1 MEENFCLEVTTI
13 CDANCIMCPRDE
25 YPFRFKTMDWET
37 YKLCVSRLKEHFR
50 QTGGGQTIGFGGYGD
65 IFMCKKENL
74 LQYMQYI
81 KDEIPDCKLQS
92 SSTCNAI
99 TEDKLPLLEYLDV
112 LRVSMYGMDKQT
124 YESVHKEIPDCKLQS
139 SSTCNAITEDKL
151 PLLEYL
157 DVLRVSMYG
166 MDKQTYES
174 VHKGSVKFERVWENI
189 HRILDYDKRPYLSF
203 NYVILKQNKHHIEQW
218 KEYWEK
224 RVDEIQIWKPHN
236 FGGFYDTLELQG
248 LKDSI
253 EIKAFSEAKDHPK
266 CNRIYGR
273 DMIIRENGEVSLCCF
288 DPHRKFIMGD
298 LHTQSLKQ
306 IQNGEPIK
314 NVQRIFKENKVFS
327 SNLICKVC
335 DQITDRSDSLVY
347 SNAPVEVGKTNN
359 VAKRVKKHKKE

>member
-1 MEENFCLEVTTI
+1 
-13 CDANCIMCPRDE
+13 
-25 YPFRFKTMDWET
+25 
-37 YKLCVSRLKEHFR
+37 
-50 QTGGGQTIGFGGYGD
+50 
-65 IFMCKKENL
+65 MCKKETL
-74 LQYMQYI
+74 LQYIQYI

-99 TEDKLPLLEYLDV
+99 TEDKLPLL
-112 LRVSMYGMDKQT
+112 
-124 YESVHKEIPDCKLQS
+124 
-139 SSTCNAITEDKL
+139 A
-151 PLLEYL
+151 YL

-189 HRILDYDKRPYLSF
+189 HKILEYEDRPYLSF
-203 NYVILKQNKHHIEQW
+203 NYVILKENKHHIEEW
-218 KEYWEK
+218 KQYWEDK
-224 RVDEIQIWKPHN
+224 VDEIQIWKPHN

-248 LKDSI
+248 LKENA
-253 EIKAFSEAKDHPK
+253 EIKVFSESKNHPK

-298 LHTQSLKQ
+298 LHTQSLIE
-306 IQNGEPIK
+306 IQNAEPIK
-314 NVQRIFKENKVFS
+314 NVQRIFKENRVFS

-347 SNAPVEVGKTNN
+347 SNAPVEIGKSNN
-359 VAKRVKKHKKE
+359 VAKRVNKHKGRSNAR

>member
-1 MEENFCLEVTTI
+1 
-13 CDANCIMCPRDE
+13 
-25 YPFRFKTMDWET
+25 
-37 YKLCVSRLKEHFR
+37 
-50 QTGGGQTIGFGGYGD
+50 
-65 IFMCKKENL
+65 MCKKEVL

-99 TEDKLPLLEYLDV
+99 TEE
-112 LRVSMYGMDKQT
+112 
-124 YESVHKEIPDCKLQS
+124 
-139 SSTCNAITEDKL
+139 KL

-189 HRILDYDKRPYLSF
+189 HRIIDYDKRPYLSF
-203 NYVILKQNKHHIEQW
+203 NYVILKQNKHQIEQW

-253 EIKAFSEAKDHPK
+253 EIKPFTEAKNHPK
-266 CNRIYGR
+266 CFRIHGR

-298 LHTQSLKQ
+298 LHTQSLEQ
-306 IQNGEPIK
+306 IQNGAPIK

-327 SNLICKVC
+327 SDLICKTC
-335 DQITDRSDSLVY
+335 DQITDRNHSLVY

-359 VAKRVKKHKKE
+359 VTKRVHKQKKEE

>member
-1 MEENFCLEVTTI
+1 M
-13 CDANCIMCPRDE
+13 
-25 YPFRFKTMDWET
+25 
-37 YKLCVSRLKEHFR
+37 
-50 QTGGGQTIGFGGYGD
+50 
-65 IFMCKKENL
+65 
-74 LQYMQYI
+74 QYMQYI
-81 KDEIPDCKLQS
+81 KD
-92 SSTCNAI
+92 
-99 TEDKLPLLEYLDV
+99 
-112 LRVSMYGMDKQT
+112 
-124 YESVHKEIPDCKLQS
+124 EIPDCKLQS

>member
-1 MEENFCLEVTTI
+1 MEENLCLEVTTI

-65 IFMCKKENL
+65 IFMCQKEVL

-99 TEDKLPLLEYLDV
+99 TEE
-112 LRVSMYGMDKQT
+112 
-124 YESVHKEIPDCKLQS
+124 
-139 SSTCNAITEDKL
+139 KL

-189 HRILDYDKRPYLSF
+189 HRILDYPKRPYLSF

-218 KEYWEK
+218 KEYWEE

-253 EIKAFSEAKDHPK
+253 EIKPFNEAKDHPK

-298 LHTQSLKQ
+298 LHTQSLEQ

-314 NVQRIFKENKVFS
+314 NVQKIFKENKVFS

-359 VAKRVKKHKKE
+359 VAKRVNKHKKE